1 MKILFIFFQT
11 DNQANGGVN
20 SLLEII
26 IRLRKIDCH
35 VLTNMKTDVNSV
47 LDNYDIPI
55 YIRELSKVEKY
66 PIFKNDNL
74 IIDFSNN
81 FNIELD
87 EILLISQLAMDHKNN
102 NKSFVIVCNGFDID
116 EIIIVP
122 TFKEAEDVIE
132 IEGIERDL

>member
-1 MKILFIFFQT
+1 MITKKTEVYTSIQPSSTEDNSSINILEF
-11 DNQANGGVN
+11 
-20 SLLEII
+20 S
-26 IRLRKIDCH
+26 K
-35 VLTNMKTDVNSV
+35 
-47 LDNYDIPI
+47 
-55 YIRELSKVEKY
+55 ELIEKY

-87 EILLISQLAMDHKNN
+87 EILLFSQLAMDHKNN
-102 NKSFVIVCNGFDID
+102 NRSFVIVCNGFDID

-132 IEGIERDL
+132 IEEIERDLGI

>member
-1 MKILFIFFQT
+1 M
-11 DNQANGGVN
+11 
-20 SLLEII
+20 II
-26 IRLRKIDCH
+26 
-35 VLTNMKTDVNSV
+35 NKTDTYTSIQPSNTGDNSSINI
-47 LDNYDIPI
+47 LNFSK
-55 YIRELSKVEKY
+55 ELIEKY

-122 TFKEAEDVIE
+122 TFEEAEDVIE
-132 IEGIERDL
+132 IEEIERDLGI